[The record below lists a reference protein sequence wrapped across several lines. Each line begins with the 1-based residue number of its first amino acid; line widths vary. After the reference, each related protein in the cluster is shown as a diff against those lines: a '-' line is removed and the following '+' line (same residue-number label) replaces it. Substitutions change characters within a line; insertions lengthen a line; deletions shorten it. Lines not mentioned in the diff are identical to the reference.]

1 MTKKIKCSF
10 SKKSNAFINGE
21 LSKSDFEKFQSHIKS
36 CRICQ
41 NEIKEL
47 NKIDKYLSSYK
58 DEEVPKELNQKI
70 LASVNQISQKDT
82 LKFLSHKLAYM
93 AIAASVAFAFF
104 AGLVLSDLTFSSN
117 KEATYELG
125 QESLYSYFEGVE

>member
-1 MTKKIKCSF
+1 MNKRIKCNI
-10 SKKSNAFINGE
+10 SKKSNAFIDGE
-21 LSKSDFEKFQSHIKS
+21 LRKSDFEKFQIHIKS

-58 DEEVPKELNQKI
+58 DEEVPEDLNQKI
-70 LASVNQISQKDT
+70 LASVKQISQKDS
-82 LKFLSHKLAYM
+82 LKFLSHKFANL
-93 AIAASVAFAFF
+93 AIAASVALAFF
-104 AGLVLSDLTFSSN
+104 AGLILSDLTFSSN
-117 KEATYELG
+117 KEFTYELG